1 MQWHC
6 YGDMGDTQ
14 HWCLAEWLNGW
25 ISKPWFCFYFLL
37 ESCHLLI
44 LSETAIKCFTVILVW
59 KIRLIPKLELEFF
72 GGSSWSGAVNHCA
85 EKVGQG
91 RKLHFRLRDDVFY
104 IKWRHS
110 PQGKNWTRHLLCA
123 PIRQNKR
130 ALTALRVPR
139 DHSLCRI
146 TYKDLFSFKICRV
159 LQSWV

>member
-1 MQWHC
+1 MVIWETPNN
-6 YGDMGDTQ
+6 G
-14 HWCLAEWLNGW
+14 AWLNGW